1 MSLQAAAKSA
11 GDRVKTFHD
20 RLPLLGPVIWWLSI
34 SYFVAQVYV
43 SRVWKPHYSFIKNS
57 ISALGATSCTPQMCS
72 PRHAIMNA
80 SFIVL
85 GLVMATGS
93 LLICQEFREKTPP
106 DKWAAYIGFTGVA
119 VAGLGALVVGLVPEN
134 TIGALHFTGAAMA
147 IGVGNIG
154 IGILGWRL
162 KVLPAGLRWYMVV
175 TSGIAFVAGGLFA
188 FHADLGIGAGLMERI
203 GAYPEVVWLSIFG
216 VYISVN
222 HYAARTRPVAT
233 VGA

>member
-1 MSLQAAAKSA
+1 MSLHAAAKSA

-43 SRVWKPHYSFIKNS
+43 SRVWKPHYSFINNS
-57 ISALGATSCTPQMCS
+57 ISDLGITNCTPQMCS
-72 PRHAIMNA
+72 PRHATMNA

-93 LLICQEFREKTPP
+93 LLICQEFREKAPA
-106 DKWAAYIGFTGVA
+106 DRLAAYIGFTGVA
-119 VAGLGALVVGLVPEN
+119 VGGVGALVVGLVPEN
-134 TIGALHFTGAAMA
+134 TIGALHFIGAALA
-147 IGVGNIG
+147 IGVGNVG
-154 IGILGWRL
+154 IGVLGWRL
-162 KVLPAGLRWYMVV
+162 EVLPAWLRWYMVA
-175 TSGIAFVAGGLFA
+175 TSGIAFVAGVLFA
-188 FHADLGIGAGLMERI
+188 FHADLGIGGGLMERI

-216 VYISVN
+216 VYISVS
-222 HYAARTRPVAT
+222 HYATRPRPVAT